1 MRAMGKIAIRLAREA
16 DLERINAIYNHYVI
30 SSTCTYQT
38 EPETIQGREAWFKA
52 HGPAHP
58 VTVALMGEAVVG
70 WGSLSR
76 FHPRSAYGM
85 TVENSV
91 YVDHQQQRR
100 GIGQALLED
109 LIVRARALGH
119 HAIIAGI
126 DADQPGSIA
135 LHAKFGFIQVGR
147 LKEVGFKFG
156 RWLDV
161 IYRELILR

>member
-1 MRAMGKIAIRLAREA
+1 MGEITIRLARES
-16 DLERINAIYNHYVI
+16 DLQRINAIYNHYVV

-38 EPETIQGREAWFKA
+38 EPETAEARRTWFEG

-58 VTVALMGEAVVG
+58 ITVALIDHQVVG

-76 FHPRSAYGM
+76 FHPRAAYGM
-85 TVENSV
+85 TVENSI

-109 LIVRARALGH
+109 LIARARQLGH
-119 HAIIAGI
+119 HTIIGLI
-126 DADQPGSIA
+126 DAQQGGSVA
-135 LHAKFGFIQVGR
+135 LHAKLGFVQVAL
-147 LKEVGFKFG
+147 LKQVGFKFD

-161 IYRELILR
+161 IYMQLIL